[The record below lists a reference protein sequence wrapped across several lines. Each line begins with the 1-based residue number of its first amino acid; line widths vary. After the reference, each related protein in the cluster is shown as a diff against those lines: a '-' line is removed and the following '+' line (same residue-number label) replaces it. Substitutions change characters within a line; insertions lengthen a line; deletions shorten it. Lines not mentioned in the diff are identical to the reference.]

1 MRSQQVAAVTS
12 LGCFILGAAIG
23 LVASYGTRLGWWDYA
38 TGLKILL
45 PGFLL
50 AVVGS
55 LSGAIWIARALN
67 INDSAGWRFGALG
80 LAGSLVVAFIPLN
93 QLRLYLSSP
102 PIHDIS
108 TDVEYPPQ
116 FSALLPLR
124 AGAAN
129 GPEYDGM
136 KLVEYGGR
144 KTHVAAAQ
152 KKAYPDIK
160 GYPALLNPQARAD
173 IDPMKI
179 LFWRAFETAKH
190 MSGWNVVSFN
200 EKDGT
205 IEAYTVSFWFGLT
218 SDIAIRIKP
227 AGKIGARLDIR
238 AKSRS
243 GENDMGMNAAIVRD
257 FRKAVQG

>member
-1 MRSQQVAAVTS
+1 MRSQRVAAVIS
-12 LGCFILGAAIG
+12 LGCFIVGAAIG
-23 LVASYGTRLGWWDYA
+23 LTASYGTRFAWWDYG
-38 TGLKILL
+38 TGLQILL
-45 PGFLL
+45 PGFAF

-67 INDSAGWRFGALG
+67 INDSAGWRFGIVG

-102 PIHDIS
+102 PIHDIT
-108 TDVEYPPQ
+108 TDVEFAPP

-136 KLVEYGGR
+136 KLVEYDGR

-152 KKAYPDIK
+152 KKAYPDI
-160 GYPALLNPQARAD
+160 RA
-173 IDPMKI
+173 IGELEKPSK
-179 LFWRAFETAKH
+179 LFWHGFEVAKQMPGWHVVAFDEK
-190 MSGWNVVSFN
+190 SGM
-200 EKDGT
+200 
-205 IEAYTVSFWFGLT
+205 IEAYVTSFWFGLT
-218 SDIAIRIKP
+218 SDIAIRVKP
-227 AGKIGARLDIR
+227 AGSIGARLDIR
-238 AKSRS
+238 SKSRT

-257 FRKAVQG
+257 YERAVLGR